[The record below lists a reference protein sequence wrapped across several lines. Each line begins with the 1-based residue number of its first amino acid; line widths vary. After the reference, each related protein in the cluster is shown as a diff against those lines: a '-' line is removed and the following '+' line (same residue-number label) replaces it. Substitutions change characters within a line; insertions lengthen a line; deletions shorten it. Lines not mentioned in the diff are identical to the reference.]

1 MSKALL
7 SHDPA
12 SGALVGE
19 VLRTSPAEV
28 PDVVARA
35 RAAAPGWAALS
46 LDERLK
52 LLESA
57 APRLEAE
64 VEALTSLV
72 TREMG
77 KPTSD
82 AKGEVSWIATSFVDT
97 CRAIADSLRPELV
110 TKGSLRSTIH
120 YVPHGVCAAI
130 TPWNFP
136 LMMPHWLALPALIA
150 GNTVVLK
157 PSEETPLVAQRYAE
171 LIGVDLPDGV
181 LQVIHGEGETGR
193 ALVAADVDLIAFT
206 GSRAAG
212 LDILASAS
220 ADLKR
225 VILELGGKDP
235 LIVLDD
241 ADPEAAAAFAA
252 KNGFRN
258 AGQVCVS
265 TERIYVD
272 ASLAERFEAALARI
286 ASEVVTGPGDQ
297 EGVTLGPLVN
307 AKQKAHVEAQVS
319 AALAEGASLL
329 AGGDSREGN
338 FLSATVL
345 GGCTQDMGI
354 MREETFGPVLC
365 VTRVADAEEALRLA
379 NDTPYGLGAVVYGGD
394 LSRAEAVAARVE
406 AGMVGVNRSCGGVE
420 GTPWVGAKQSGYG
433 FHGGPAGHRQFA
445 IPRVVTARLPPAD
458 PPA

>member
-1 MSKALL
+1 MTRALL

-12 SGALVGE
+12 SGELVGE
-19 VLRTSPAEV
+19 VLRTLPEEV
-28 PDVVARA
+28 PAVVARA
-35 RAAAPGWAALS
+35 QAAAPGWAARTLA
-46 LDERLK
+46 ERLE
-52 LLESA
+52 LLERA

-64 VEALTSLV
+64 VEALTELV

-77 KPTSD
+77 KPSSD
-82 AKGEVSWIATSFVDT
+82 AKGEVAWIAKFFVDT
-97 CRAIADSLRPELV
+97 CREIAASLEPEVV
-110 TKGSLRSTIH
+110 TRGSLRSTIH
-120 YVPHGVCAAI
+120 HVPHGVCAAI

-171 LIGVDLPDGV
+171 LIGVDLPEDV
-181 LQVIHGEGETGR
+181 LQVIHGEGDTGR

-212 LDILASAS
+212 REILSSAS
-220 ADLKR
+220 ESLKR

-235 LIVLDD
+235 LIVLGD
-241 ADPEAAAAFAA
+241 ADPEAAASFAA

-265 TERIYVD
+265 TERVYVD
-272 ASLAERFEAALARI
+272 RSIAERFEEALAKVAR
-286 ASEVVTGPGDQ
+286 EVKVGPGDE

-307 AKQKAHVEAQVS
+307 ATQKAHVEAQVKR
-319 AALAEGASLL
+319 ALGEGARLL
-329 AGGDSREGN
+329 AGGEEREGN

-345 GGCTQDMGI
+345 ADCTHAMEI

-365 VTRVADAEEALRLA
+365 VTRVDDAEEALRLA

-394 LSRAEAVAARVE
+394 LAQAEAIAARVE

-433 FHGGPAGHRQFA
+433 FHGGVAGHRQFA
-445 IPRVVTARLPPAD
+445 IPRVVTTRLRQD
-458 PPA
+458 

>member
-1 MSKALL
+1 MTRALP

-12 SGALVGE
+12 TGALVGE
-19 VLRTSPAEV
+19 VLRTPPEEV
-28 PDVVARA
+28 PGVVARA
-35 RAAAPGWAALS
+35 RAAAPGWAARTLA
-46 LDERLK
+46 ERLE
-52 LLESA
+52 LLERA

-77 KPTSD
+77 KPTPD
-82 AKGEVSWIATSFVDT
+82 AKGEVIWIAKSFVDT
-97 CRAIADSLRPELV
+97 CREIAASLEPEVV
-110 TKGSLRSTIH
+110 TRGSLRSTIH
-120 YVPHGVCAAI
+120 HVPHGVCAAI

-171 LIGVDLPDGV
+171 LIGVDLPEDV
-181 LQVIHGEGETGR
+181 LQVIHGEGDTGK
-193 ALVAADVDLIAFT
+193 ALVADDVDLIAFT

-212 LDILASAS
+212 RDILSSAS
-220 ADLKR
+220 ESLKR

-235 LIVLDD
+235 LIVLAD

-265 TERIYVD
+265 TERVYVD
-272 ASLAERFEAALARI
+272 RSIAERFEEALAKV
-286 ASEVVTGPGDQ
+286 ASEVQVGPGDQ

-307 AKQKAHVEAQVS
+307 ATQKAHVESQVKT
-319 AALAEGASLL
+319 ALAEGARLL
-329 AGGDSREGN
+329 AGGETREGN

-345 GGCTQDMGI
+345 SDCTHAMEI

-365 VTRVADAEEALRLA
+365 VARVDDAEEALRLA

-394 LSRAEAVAARVE
+394 LAEAEAVAARVE
-406 AGMVGVNRSCGGVE
+406 AGMVGVNRACGGVE

-433 FHGGPAGHRQFA
+433 FHGGVAGHRQFA
-445 IPRVVTARLPPAD
+445 IPRVVTTRLPKE
-458 PPA
+458 

>member
-1 MSKALL
+1 MTRALL

-12 SGALVGE
+12 SGELVGE
-19 VLRTSPAEV
+19 VLRTLPEEV
-28 PDVVARA
+28 PAVVARA
-35 RAAAPGWAALS
+35 RAAAPGWSALT
-46 LDERLK
+46 LAERLE
-52 LLESA
+52 LLERA

-64 VEALTSLV
+64 VEALTKLV

-77 KPTSD
+77 KPSGD
-82 AKGEVSWIATSFVDT
+82 AKGEVAWIAKSFVDT
-97 CRAIADSLRPELV
+97 CREIAASLEPEVV
-110 TKGSLRSTIH
+110 TRGSLRSTIH
-120 YVPHGVCAAI
+120 HVPHGVCAAI

-171 LIGVDLPDGV
+171 LIGVDLPEDV
-181 LQVIHGEGETGR
+181 LQVIHGEGDTGR

-212 LDILASAS
+212 REILSSAS
-220 ADLKR
+220 ESLKR

-235 LIVLDD
+235 LIVLGD
-241 ADPEAAAAFAA
+241 ADPEAAASFAA

-265 TERIYVD
+265 TERVYVD
-272 ASLAERFEAALARI
+272 RSIAERFEEALAKVAR
-286 ASEVVTGPGDQ
+286 EVKVGPGDE

-307 AKQKAHVEAQVS
+307 ATQKAHVEAQVQR
-319 AALAEGASLL
+319 ALGEGARLL
-329 AGGDSREGN
+329 AGGEAREGN

-345 GGCTQDMGI
+345 ADCTHAMEI

-365 VTRVADAEEALRLA
+365 VTRVDDAEEALRLA

-394 LSRAEAVAARVE
+394 LAQAEAIAARVE

-433 FHGGPAGHRQFA
+433 FHGGVAGHRQFA
-445 IPRVVTARLPPAD
+445 IPRVVTTRLPKD
-458 PPA
+458 